1 MRHMLISAKMGQKH
15 SVETIKDAFM
25 AGAATKEQYT
35 EARRGYQDGIEE
47 VKSHDRDEAKR
58 LGY

>member
-1 MRHMLISAKMGQKH
+1 MISAKMGQKH